1 MKRKIKLTACL
12 MALIATVAFG
22 FTGCMY
28 IDGNDGQWHSWG
40 PNCNDPNFTGM
51 DCNEYGWWYFQNG
64 VIDWNYTGMACN
76 DYGWWYFK
84 NGQID
89 WGYTGMACNQY
100 GWWYYQNGRLDWGY
114 NGFGFNEYG
123 GWLYQNG
130 TIAWNYTGDYG
141 NYYIK
146 GGHLDHEHSYIT
158 KNAKNATCSQNG
170 YTGDTVCKHCGKVA
184 KRGSST
190 AKLNHSYETRNAK
203 EATCTQN
210 GYTGD
215 KVCKN
220 CGYTI
225 KGNSTAKLEHKGTL
239 KNNKLALTSMDG
251 YTGDTV
257 CKDCGTVLSKGEVI
271 PRRDPVSGKSYTY
284 TYKTKFDSAP
294 ITNKV
299 IGKVVID
306 LPPLYAGMT
315 RDDWHYLTTKQ
326 YWDEYNEIY
335 DWCYEFNEDY
345 RIGVSGST
353 YTSYEDA
360 VYANTIYG
368 KDIKSLEQIAAAN
381 GRHWSDIVYE
391 EGKDY
396 YIKVAISVND
406 KWRGTFGGF
415 GSKTT
420 NFINRG
426 YGDIVYSQR
435 NELTDEGEYGLYRP
449 IDLNDYNDWCD
460 WLCLS
465 PRPPVIENT
474 TNNLTLIV
482 RMKALPNPNV

>member
-1 MKRKIKLTACL
+1 MKRKIKLIACL

-51 DCNEYGWWYFQNG
+51 DCNEYGWWYFKNG

-76 DYGWWYFK
+76 DNGWWYFK

-114 NGFGFNEYG
+114 NGFGFNGYG

-190 AKLNHSYETRNAK
+190 AKL
-203 EATCTQN
+203 
-210 GYTGD
+210 
-215 KVCKN
+215 
-220 CGYTI
+220 
-225 KGNSTAKLEHKGTL
+225 EHKGTL

-271 PRRDPVSGKSYTY
+271 PRRGPVSGKSYTFTY
-284 TYKTKFDSAP
+284 TTKFNSTP
-294 ITNKV
+294 ETEKV
-299 IGKVVID
+299 IGEVVLD

-315 RDDWHYLTTKQ
+315 KSDWHNLTCTSHYNKDDNS
-326 YWDEYNEIY
+326 YW
-335 DWCYEFNEDY
+335 WCYELNEDY
-345 RIGVSGST
+345 HIFVQGGT
-353 YTSYEDA
+353 YTTYEDA
-360 VYANTIYG
+360 VYAMSFTNNDG
-368 KDIKSLEQIAAAN
+368 KTKSLEQIAAEN
-381 GRHWSDIVYE
+381 GGGWRDIVFE

-396 YIKVAISVND
+396 YIEVMVSANS
-406 KWRGTFGGF
+406 KWKGNFGGF

-435 NELTDEGEYGLYRP
+435 NVLTDEGEYGLYKP
-449 IDLNDYNDWCD
+449 VDLNYYNDWYD
-460 WLCLS
+460 WMCLS
-465 PRPPVIENT
+465 PRPPVTEHT
-474 TNNLTLIV
+474 TGSVPLIV